1 MVSLPAAG
9 RFILPALIYIVLKYP
24 LIGINDLPV
33 PCLEQRQNWE
43 TLLLL
48 VPNLLEG
55 RRHAVRKLVMQL
67 RKEIVIVCRD
77 K

>member
-1 MVSLPAAG
+1 
-9 RFILPALIYIVLKYP
+9 
-24 LIGINDLPV
+24 LPV